1 MLTFQATYAGT
12 GANKHLQELARD
24 EVKHHARELWAAYRY
39 ARGHTWSAAA
49 PGPRGWAL
57 PFPSVSTA
65 WYPGQEWRLSLRS
78 GWRENERAGW

>member
-12 GANKHLQELARD
+12 GANKHLQELAQD

-49 PGPRGWAL
+49 P
-57 PFPSVSTA
+57 
-65 WYPGQEWRLSLRS
+65 
-78 GWRENERAGW
+78 